1 MMNPLTAGKNILNAK
16 RQYDEFQKRMRE
28 MMVSGESKKALVKI
42 TINGLKEIVDVRIDD
57 VLMDDKT
64 ELQKHIKDAFNDAS
78 KRFEKD
84 AAKMM
89 DKDQAMDMLKGLMG

>member
-1 MMNPLTAGKNILNAK
+1 MINPIKAGSNLLQMK
-16 RQYDEFQKRMRE
+16 RQYDDFQKKMRE
-28 MMVSGESKKALVKI
+28 LLVTGESKKGLVKV
-42 TINGLKEIVDVRIDD
+42 TINGLKEIVDIRIDD

-64 ELQKHIKDAFNDAS
+64 ELVKHIKDGYNDAS